1 MYGIVMKIFVSPHK
15 SRKIWIKLQ
24 KYWAIFKLKL
34 IEHSSHC
41 SEKEASLDK
50 QAKERPSLFQM
61 AGGSREEDEIDD
73 GGNIC
78 ITPSSSTRSGRT
90 WK

>member
-1 MYGIVMKIFVSPHK
+1 LKIVGFLNKAGRAGVVS
-15 SRKIWIKLQ
+15 WIVFELQ
-24 KYWAIFKLKL
+24 L
-34 IEHSSHC
+34 IEQFTVRL
-41 SEKEASLDK
+41 EKEASLDK

-78 ITPSSSTRSGRT
+78 ITPSSNTRPSRT

>member
-1 MYGIVMKIFVSPHK
+1 M
-15 SRKIWIKLQ
+15 R
-24 KYWAIFKLKL
+24 
-34 IEHSSHC
+34 

-78 ITPSSSTRSGRT
+78 ITPSSSTRPSRT
-90 WK
+90 

>member
-1 MYGIVMKIFVSPHK
+1 M
-15 SRKIWIKLQ
+15 R
-24 KYWAIFKLKL
+24 
-34 IEHSSHC
+34 
-41 SEKEASLDK
+41 SEKEARLHK

-78 ITPSSSTRSGRT
+78 ITPSSKVQGPVELENNKPLR
-90 WK
+90 

>member
-1 MYGIVMKIFVSPHK
+1 MVSWIVFE
-15 SRKIWIKLQ
+15 LQ
-24 KYWAIFKLKL
+24 L
-34 IEHSSHC
+34 IEQFTVRL
-41 SEKEASLDK
+41 EKEASLDK

-78 ITPSSSTRSGRT
+78 ITPSSNTRPSRT

>member
-1 MYGIVMKIFVSPHK
+1 M
-15 SRKIWIKLQ
+15 R
-24 KYWAIFKLKL
+24 
-34 IEHSSHC
+34 

-78 ITPSSSTRSGRT
+78 ITPSPIVQGPVELENYEPLG
-90 WK
+90 